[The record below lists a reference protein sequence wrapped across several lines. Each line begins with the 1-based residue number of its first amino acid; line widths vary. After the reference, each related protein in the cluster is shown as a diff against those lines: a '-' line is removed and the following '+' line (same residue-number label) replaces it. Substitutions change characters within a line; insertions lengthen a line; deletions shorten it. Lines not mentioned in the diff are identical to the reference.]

1 MKVKISWYFYYDEI
15 LTSKREVW
23 NWISVRK
30 YVGNTFKSPSRTRVE
45 VDFWP
50 KLELNSLSFYRWFSR
65 SLLFM
70 RPSSKS
76 EPSHGYHHTD
86 RSLPQKVPSK
96 ILYLQW
102 SNIVL
107 WIWSQ
112 KLNIISCSHATCL
125 IPEICLPTIVTLL
138 TTNIPDNLGES
149 KCCFSPSKPKGS
161 LWSFVSLH
169 TLSCWEICFPTDVT
183 ILTRSLTSEILYLQR
198 PDISLWLKGA
208 EIESEIIY

>member
-1 MKVKISWYFYYDEI
+1 MC
-15 LTSKREVW
+15 TS
-23 NWISVRK
+23 
-30 YVGNTFKSPSRTRVE
+30 F
-45 VDFWP
+45 
-50 KLELNSLSFYRWFSR
+50 
-65 SLLFM
+65 
-70 RPSSKS
+70 KS

-112 KLNIISCSHATCL
+112 KLNIISCFHATYS
-125 IPEICLPTIVTLL
+125 IPEICVVMIVTIL
-138 TTNIPDNLGES
+138 TTNKPDNLGKS
-149 KCCFSPSKPKGS
+149 KCCFSPPKPKGS
-161 LWSFVSLH
+161 LSSVVSLQ
-169 TLSCWEICFPTDVT
+169 TLSCWEISFPTDVT

-208 EIESEIIY
+208 EIESEIIS